1 MYCNG
6 DEMID
11 NNKLS
16 REVEE
21 QIQSLA
27 SDVYMQV
34 EEKLTY
40 LITQEIKAEMSESRV
55 QQSKSLSEKEQVLQE
70 DFAKQQLRQ
79 ENEIKQL
86 KQALAEKEVDEET
99 AKQNF
104 QVEITQQT
112 INYNETIEALEKKL
126 SNLEQITSNKNNE
139 KHSNEQKL
147 AESLLA
153 VEQQLNDKSN
163 EVDGL
168 NSRIMVLT
176 EQEQSLT
183 KQLVAA
189 NENTQLSQRQQN
201 EAMIAVKAQAE
212 AQQGN
217 VSKIAEFEQK
227 VPQLKEQF
235 AIEKQQL
242 IDQIKSMREGIE
254 QLEQQYLDEIKMLN
268 EAGEQ
273 AKILQVSAQQ
283 AIIELEKTKEQLHH
297 KIETEQKDVKLYQ
310 QQVTEL
316 TEQVKVAQEEQDN
329 ILQRLNNTRD
339 KQEIENNKVRE
350 TIKFLRDENHQLINE
365 TTDQKADYI
374 EQLNVIEHKLTEY
387 RLKFEYAQKQLAN

>member
-242 IDQIKSMREGIE
+242 LDQIKSMREGIE

>member
-1 MYCNG
+1 
-6 DEMID
+6 MID